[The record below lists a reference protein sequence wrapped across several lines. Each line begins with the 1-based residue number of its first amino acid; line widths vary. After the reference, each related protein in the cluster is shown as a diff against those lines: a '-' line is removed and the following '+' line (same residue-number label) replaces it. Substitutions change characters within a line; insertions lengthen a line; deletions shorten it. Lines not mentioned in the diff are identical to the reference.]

1 MNVPVTSDRPRRP
14 SGAPWVAPC
23 RGLKPPSRRT
33 TTCGPPPVARLPGA
47 CLGAFP
53 LSTSLS
59 LPPPRR
65 TPRSRGAYPRSRGGT
80 PGHSPSCVPTT
91 GSTGHPDVFPASPR
105 PVQGR
110 LSRQSLR
117 GGVPPSPLGT
127 RALHGGRGR
136 LRFRGAYPPVPPE
149 CPPHS
154 ARQGA
159 LRAPTTKN
167 SAPHEGRGELPPI
180 TVPAPSRRKT
190 RSVTIIQALAVRQLP
205 KLSLQYVPHLR
216 PRSREQRIRRRTL

>member
-1 MNVPVTSDRPRRP
+1 MRSPSLHLSRFPRP
-14 SGAPWVAPC
+14 GAPPAP
-23 RGLKPPSRRT
+23 
-33 TTCGPPPVARLPGA
+33 
-47 CLGAFP
+47 
-53 LSTSLS
+53 
-59 LPPPRR
+59 
-65 TPRSRGAYPRSRGGT
+65 GGHT
-80 PGHSPSCVPTT
+80 PGRGEAHRGT
-91 GSTGHPDVFPASPR
+91 HPVASPR
-105 PVQGR
+105 PGR
-110 LSRQSLR
+110 PATPTSSPRPHGQSKASSH
-117 GGVPPSPLGT
+117 GSPCAAGSPPSPLGT
-127 RALHGGRGR
+127 RALYGGRGW